1 MFTVGC
7 RDAFLPKT
15 WPMQSNVATKAETRS
30 PDQSE
35 SIASQVAGLR
45 LGNETEKATQSR

>member
-1 MFTVGC
+1 M
-7 RDAFLPKT
+7 T
-15 WPMQSNVATKAETRS
+15 WPMQSNVATKAESRS
-30 PDQSE
+30 PDQSQ